1 MMNGFTP
8 GGGGLRNRRQ
18 ALVFNRAFRLCLVSW
33 AIATYPA
40 SAVANTEIA
49 EFEQD

>member
-1 MMNGFTP
+1 MMKGFTR
-8 GGGGLRNRRQ
+8 GGGGARNRRQ